1 MKPLKSLTNIRQ
13 EPTRPQP
20 ALKVVRT
27 GFGDLG
33 AAAGGDCDDLVVD
46 EPRLALAAAQQE
58 VSRRRPVQYM
68 HVQGVTSSQTVKWFT
83 YININIYMHI
93 RGQAANNHLNRSTI
107 L

>member
-1 MKPLKSLTNIRQ
+1 MLSNIRQ

-20 ALKVVRT
+20 ALKVERT

-58 VSRRRPVQYM
+58 VSRRRPAQYM
-68 HVQGVTSSQTVKWFT
+68 HVHAVTSSQTVKWFT
-83 YININIYMHI
+83 YININVYKHI
-93 RGQAANNHLNRSTI
+93 HGQAANDHPNRSTI

>member
-58 VSRRRPVQYM
+58 ISRRRPAQYR
-68 HVQGVTSSQTVKWFT
+68 HACARRDVITNCEVV
-83 YININIYMHI
+83 YLH
-93 RGQAANNHLNRSTI
+93 
-107 L
+107 